1 MLGCWLAEPI
11 TSNSAIKNLW
21 FLWRRPAPEARKA
34 AQGKRKESKSA
45 CGRKRQPIK
54 LSLSSSNSTTKQK
67 SLLFVSFDWK
77 ERRDCL
83 IEENNL
89 FLFYKSNLSDWRKE
103 KDKFYLF
110 ISWRANAGWP
120 ALSAIKEIL
129 EFLYGGKEAAP
140 AKSKTTTFFFHSWKK
155 KFCLRLAGLLREGCS
170 LHFINNHSTQ
180 TKKFVWLIELL
191 EWNERERQPGLA
203 ALIPSFI
210 KNEWEWL
217 ARLPWLH
224 SINFINW

>member
-1 MLGCWLAEPI
+1 MKFAE
-11 TSNSAIKNLW
+11 
-21 FLWRRPAPEARKA
+21 RR
-34 AQGKRKESKSA
+34 ESKLNE
-45 CGRKRQPIK
+45 I
-54 LSLSSSNSTTKQK
+54 
-67 SLLFVSFDWK
+67 
-77 ERRDCL
+77 
-83 IEENNL
+83 
-89 FLFYKSNLSDWRKE
+89 
-103 KDKFYLF
+103 
-110 ISWRANAGWP
+110 NAGWP

-203 ALIPSFI
+203 ALTSSLSLFHSERESGSLAHLGSIQFTSELISRQGARSPS
-210 KNEWEWL
+210 N
-217 ARLPWLH
+217 
-224 SINFINW
+224 SINSQSISPFSKKRLMELMNLIGPGRST

>member
-1 MLGCWLAEPI
+1 MEFDLWL
-11 TSNSAIKNLW
+11 NSIY
-21 FLWRRPAPEARKA
+21 
-34 AQGKRKESKSA
+34 
-45 CGRKRQPIK
+45 
-54 LSLSSSNSTTKQK
+54 
-67 SLLFVSFDWK
+67 
-77 ERRDCL
+77 
-83 IEENNL
+83 
-89 FLFYKSNLSDWRKE
+89 YKSKAEWINQHQSSINFQLIWWNWFVDCEFS
-103 KDKFYLF
+103 
-110 ISWRANAGWP
+110 NAGWP

-203 ALIPSFI
+203 ALTSSLSLFHSERESGSLAHLGSIQFTSELISRQGARSPS
-210 KNEWEWL
+210 N
-217 ARLPWLH
+217 
-224 SINFINW
+224 SINSQSISPFSKKRLMELMNLIGPGRST